1 MNGINTAFQGKQSG
15 VFMNEFSCGC
25 NTPSKLNKHCS
36 DKYEPVCGTDGN
48 TYKNDCDSTNS
59 GIDTQYYGACKHLIE
74 PFKNKIYK
82 YNPFIFLIFF
92 ISFIIF
98 ILFLHIYM
106 KRV

>member
-1 MNGINTAFQGKQSG
+1 MNGINTASQGRQSG

-48 TYKNDCDSTNS
+48 TYKNDCHSTNS
-59 GIDTQYYGACKHLIE
+59 GIDTQYYGTCKHLIE

-82 YNPFIFLIFF
+82 YNPIIFLIFF
-92 ISFIIF
+92 IGFVIFII
-98 ILFLHIYM
+98 FLHIYM
-106 KRV
+106 KRI